1 MYRVIFMENFILL
14 LKYIFLGLIQGFTEP
29 LPISSSGH
37 LVIFQELFNLSIEG
51 INFEIIV
58 NTGSLI
64 AIIIIFYK
72 DIVSLVKNTILFL
85 FKKQV
90 EYKKDFLYVLML
102 IVAVIP
108 AGLFGF
114 IFKDSFDKFSDNLWV
129 VGVSLIITALAL
141 SLVGKASVENTTE
154 EITFKDALV
163 IGIFQIFSLVPGIS
177 RSGSTMV
184 GGLSRKIK
192 FEDVMKFSFL
202 LYIPISIAASL
213 LSILDLSTS
222 NDTFIIG
229 YVAAFMVSIIA
240 TYFAVKW
247 LFKMVRKGNLKY
259 FSIYCFTVGTI
270 VLISKIIIEVI

>member
-1 MYRVIFMENFILL
+1 MENILLL
-14 LKYIFLGLIQGFTEP
+14 LKYLFLGIVQGFTEP

-72 DIVSLVKNTILFL
+72 DIVSLVKNSILYI
-85 FKKQV
+85 FKKQS
-90 EYKKDFLYVLML
+90 EFKKDFIYVVML
-102 IVAVIP
+102 VVAVIP
-108 AGLFGF
+108 AGLVGF
-114 IFKDSFDKFSDNLWV
+114 VFKDLFDTISDNLWV
-129 VGVSLIITALAL
+129 VGVSLIITAIAL
-141 SLVGKASVENTTE
+141 SLVGKAAVENTDE
-154 EITFKDALV
+154 ELTYMDALV
-163 IGIFQIFSLVPGIS
+163 IGLFQLFALIPGIS

-192 FEDVMKFSFL
+192 FEDTMKFSFL
-202 LYIPISIAASL
+202 LYIPISIAATF

-222 NDTFIIG
+222 EDTFIIG
-229 YVAAFMVSIIA
+229 YIGAFIASIIT

-247 LFKMVRKGNLKY
+247 LFKMIRKGNLKY
-259 FSIYCFTVGTI
+259 FSIYCAVVGTI
-270 VLISKIIIEVI
+270 VIISKIIIEVI

>member
-1 MYRVIFMENFILL
+1 MENLLLL
-14 LKYIFLGLIQGFTEP
+14 LKYIFLGIIQGFTEP

-64 AIIIIFYK
+64 AIILIFYK
-72 DIVSLVKNTILFL
+72 DIISLIRNTILFL
-85 FKKQV
+85 FKKQ
-90 EYKKDFLYVLML
+90 EEFRKDFYYIVML
-102 IVAVIP
+102 IIAVIP
-108 AGLFGF
+108 AGLIGF

-129 VGVSLIITALAL
+129 VGISLIITAIAL
-141 SLVGKASVENTTE
+141 SLVGKAAVENTNE
-154 EITFKDALV
+154 ELTFTDAFV
-163 IGIFQIFSLVPGIS
+163 IGLFQIFALIPGIS

-192 FEDVMKFSFL
+192 FEDTMKFSFL

-222 NDTFIIG
+222 TDTFVVGYIG
-229 YVAAFMVSIIA
+229 AFIVSIIT

-247 LFKMVRKGNLKY
+247 LFKMIRKGNLKY
-259 FSIYCFTVGTI
+259 FSIYCALVGTMVI
-270 VLISKIIIEVI
+270 IFKIIIEVI

>member
-1 MYRVIFMENFILL
+1 MDNILL
-14 LKYIFLGLIQGFTEP
+14 LIKYIFLGIIQGFTEP

-72 DIVSLVKNTILFL
+72 DIVSLVKNSFLYL

-90 EYKKDFLYVLML
+90 EFKKDFLYVVML
-102 IVAVIP
+102 VIAVIP
-108 AGLFGF
+108 AGLIGF
-114 IFKDSFDKFSDNLWV
+114 IFKDSFDVISDNLWV
-129 VGVSLIITALAL
+129 VGISLLITAFAL
-141 SLVGKASVENTTE
+141 SLVGKAAVENTNE
-154 EITFKDALV
+154 ELTFTDALI
-163 IGIFQIFSLVPGIS
+163 IGIFQIFALIPGIS

-192 FEDVMKFSFL
+192 FEDTMKFSFL
-202 LYIPISIAASL
+202 LYIPISLAASL
-213 LSILDLSTS
+213 LSIFELSS
-222 NDTFIIG
+222 SEDTFIAG
-229 YVAAFMVSIIA
+229 YISAFLISIVT

-247 LFKMVRKGNLKY
+247 FFKMVRKGNLKY
-259 FSIYCFTVGTI
+259 FSIYCFIVGTLVI
-270 VLISKIIIEVI
+270 ISKIIIEVI

>member
-1 MYRVIFMENFILL
+1 MENILL
-14 LKYIFLGLIQGFTEP
+14 FLKYIFLGIIQGFTEP

-51 INFEIIV
+51 LNFEIIV

-72 DIVSLVKNTILFL
+72 DIISLIKNTFLYL
-85 FKKQV
+85 FKKQD
-90 EYKKDFLYVLML
+90 EYKKDFQYSVML
-102 IVAVIP
+102 IIAVIP
-108 AGLFGF
+108 AGLIGLL
-114 IFKDSFDKFSDNLWV
+114 FKTSFDKFSDNLWI
-129 VGVSLIITALAL
+129 VGISLIITSIAL
-141 SLVGKASVENTTE
+141 SLVGKAAVENTNE
-154 EITFKDALV
+154 ELTFMDALV
-163 IGIFQIFSLVPGIS
+163 IGFFQIFALFPGIS

-192 FEDVMKFSFL
+192 FEDTMKFSFL

-222 NDTFIIG
+222 NDTFTIG
-229 YVAAFMVSIIA
+229 YIGAFIVSIIS

-247 LFKMVRKGNLKY
+247 LFKMIRKGNLKY
-259 FSIYCFTVGTI
+259 FSIYCLSVGTLVI
-270 VLISKIIIEVI
+270 ISKIIIEVI